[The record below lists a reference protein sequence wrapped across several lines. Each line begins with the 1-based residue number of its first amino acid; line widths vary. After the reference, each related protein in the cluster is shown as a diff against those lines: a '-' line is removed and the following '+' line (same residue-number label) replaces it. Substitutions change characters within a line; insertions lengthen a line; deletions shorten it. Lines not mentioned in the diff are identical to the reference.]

1 MHSHFALRG
10 MTDCGLACL
19 GQSNEVLFDTQE
31 DATCARLYARALLPD
46 ICPAGFSHRADVH
59 KRRLARFSEILEM
72 CLNTLAKATSFQSIG
87 CTKLHKVP
95 IASLDDCNILAKS
108 RRCQ

>member
-19 GQSNEVLFDTQE
+19 GQSSEVLFDAQE
-31 DATCARLYARALLPD
+31 DATCARLYARALLTD

-59 KRRLARFSEILEM
+59 KRRLALQAM
-72 CLNTLAKATSFQSIG
+72 
-87 CTKLHKVP
+87 P
-95 IASLDDCNILAKS
+95 IATPMSQKPRKFFPREPPVIE
-108 RRCQ
+108 